1 VRIDG
6 DGPIGRR
13 QPWRPSAAGRPRPAQ
28 LAHRLAAPRQP
39 ADQGRRG
46 VGAARGRRDLR
57 RTPEPAGRVRRWPA
71 AAASSHARQRRALDR
86 PPARV
91 GADFLAFLRRIERVY
106 PDHDLHVILDNVST
120 HKTPDVRAWL
130 ERHPRITLPLHP
142 DLGARPFAGAASGA

>member
-1 VRIDG
+1 MGAAKLGGHPPLADPDRHSSPIARRRRASLPIRVVEESAPLEDG
-6 DGPIGRR
+6 VIFVAPPNRLVELVDGQLRL
-13 QPWRPSAAGRPRPAQ
+13 RPA
-28 LAHRLAAPRQP
+28 
-39 ADQGRRG
+39 
-46 VGAARGRRDLR
+46 
-57 RTPEPAGRVRRWPA
+57 TPGSV
-71 AAASSHARQRRALDR
+71 RALDR

-130 ERHPRITLPLHP
+130 ERHPRITLPRHP